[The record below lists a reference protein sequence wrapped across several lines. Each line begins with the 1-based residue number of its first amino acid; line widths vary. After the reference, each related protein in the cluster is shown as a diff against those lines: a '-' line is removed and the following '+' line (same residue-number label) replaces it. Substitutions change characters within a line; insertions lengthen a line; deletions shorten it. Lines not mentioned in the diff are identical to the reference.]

1 MQQESL
7 IARLIGRSQ
16 KAAGGGRRARRA
28 ACLPA
33 RAQSCAEPG
42 CRAAAAP
49 WAPPRSG
56 RCWPCCRWPRRCRAQ
71 VRRGAAG
78 RAGGRGTAQG
88 MEHPPQS
95 PGSAARHRLLL
106 RDLNAAENE
115 RTWEKHKRG
124 ETSSAGARRGW
135 GLITTG
141 LRVHCKRTGSEPWG
155 EERGKQGDPPP
166 APPWKLLPNPALT
179 KGFLQYDV
187 PPLMMQSWVWG
198 RQCAEAMLCLRF
210 VIPALHSQLPKQPPL
225 SV

>member
-16 KAAGGGRRARRA
+16 KAAVGGRRARRA

-56 RCWPCCRWPRRCRAQ
+56 RCWPCCRWPCRCRAQ

-95 PGSAARHRLLL
+95 PGSAARHRLLF
-106 RDLNAAENE
+106 RDLHAAENE
-115 RTWEKHKRG
+115 RTWEKRKRG
-124 ETSSAGARRGW
+124 KPLLQEPEGAGGSSLRGFGCTGNVQGLSPGERREANRAISR
-135 GLITTG
+135 L
-141 LRVHCKRTGSEPWG
+141 HPPGSCC
-155 EERGKQGDPPP
+155 R
-166 APPWKLLPNPALT
+166 
-179 KGFLQYDV
+179 
-187 PPLMMQSWVWG
+187 
-198 RQCAEAMLCLRF
+198 
-210 VIPALHSQLPKQPPL
+210 ALHS
-225 SV
+225 